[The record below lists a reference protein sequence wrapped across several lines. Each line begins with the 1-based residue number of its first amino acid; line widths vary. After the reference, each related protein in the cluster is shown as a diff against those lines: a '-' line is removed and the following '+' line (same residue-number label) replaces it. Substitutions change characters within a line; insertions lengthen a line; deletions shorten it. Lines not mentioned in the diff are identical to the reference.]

1 MVTQTVLA
9 GKDVGLVVIVRCQ
22 MMKCYKKVLRSYL
35 LCIVK

>member
-22 MMKCYKKVLRSYL
+22 MMKCYKKCYVLIF
-35 LCIVK
+35 CV